1 MTILRRVVFAVLV
14 SLPPSPL
21 WAAGGEAVPSP
32 EPQNEPL
39 AALVGEALAN
49 NPDLLAV
56 QEALGAARE
65 RPAQARSLADPMLS
79 VAYTNDGWSPSLGT
93 RDMTTLSIM
102 GSQVLPWPG
111 KRRLRGEIAGL
122 EADGIAPQVDRV
134 KLGLTAAV
142 KRAYW
147 SLVLVQ
153 ELRRLI
159 DEQEETWKEIEG
171 VARAR
176 YAVGQGAQQD
186 VLRVQV
192 EQTRIAQL
200 QAEQQAETE
209 VRRAELN
216 RLLARSADSPLEV
229 TGHLVLLPDAR
240 SAEERLRAAEAASPE
255 LRAGAL
261 AIERDRL
268 AVSLARK
275 DFRPDFTVQAGY
287 MNRGGLDPMWQAGLG
302 ITLPIYR
309 KRLAS
314 GLAEAD
320 ARARESQHRLESI
333 RLQLRYRTQE
343 RLAQLRTADTVARL
357 YGDGIIPQG
366 QMSVE
371 AAIANYQAGKVP
383 FISVLE
389 ALSTLYGDRSTLLR
403 VLAGRERIQASLEEA
418 SLESTSEM
426 PAGGAA
432 PAMSLGTGSAG
443 ATASS
448 SGGAMASGG
457 MGK

>member
-1 MTILRRVVFAVLV
+1 MIAFRRVAPVVIV
-14 SLPPSPL
+14 SLLATRPLLAELPAPP
-21 WAAGGEAVPSP
+21 ASP
-32 EPQNEPL
+32 EPEDQHL
-39 AALVGEALAN
+39 AALVEEALAK

-56 QEALGAARE
+56 QEALAAARE
-65 RPAQARSLADPMLS
+65 RPDQARSLADPMVS
-79 VAYTNDGWSPSLGT
+79 VAYTNDGWSPSLGV
-93 RDMTTLSIM
+93 RDMTTLAIM

-122 EADGIAPQVDRV
+122 DADVLAPRLDRV
-134 KLGLTAAV
+134 KLGLVAAV
-142 KRAYW
+142 RRAYW
-147 SLVLVQ
+147 SLALAQ
-153 ELRRLI
+153 ELKRLI
-159 DEQEETWKEIEG
+159 DEQEEIWKEIEG

-200 QAEQQAETE
+200 QAEQQAEAE

-216 RLLARSADSPLEV
+216 RLLARSADAPFES
-229 TGHLVLLPDAR
+229 TGRLAFRPDAR
-240 SAEERLRAAEAASPE
+240 SAEERLAGAEAVSPE
-255 LRAGAL
+255 LRAGAA
-261 AIERDRL
+261 AINRDRL
-268 AVSLARK
+268 AASLARK

-287 MNRGGLDPMWQAGLG
+287 MNRGGLDPMWQAGVG

-309 KRLAS
+309 KRLES
-314 GLAEAD
+314 GLAEAE
-320 ARARESQHRLESI
+320 ARSRESGRLVESI
-333 RLQLRYRTQE
+333 RLQLRFRTQE

-403 VLAGRERIQASLEEA
+403 VLASRERIRASLDEA
-418 SLESTSEM
+418 SLEATSEM

-432 PAMSLGTGSAG
+432 PVMGLGAGTAAASA
-443 ATASS
+443 
-448 SGGAMASGG
+448 GGAMASGG